1 MENPLGEVEPGPRRL
16 LGAADGATL
25 QHGGI
30 AGEAE
35 EFQLKGRLHQGP
47 GFLQGVQGVEG
58 VEEEGEQLRRSL
70 PLLGGGL
77 GDLGK
82 VGGQGQ
88 VLQVLAHRPELLQR
102 VCLGEGGELP
112 PLREGHLGIDQQ
124 LAGGGEFAV
133 LSPAAPGLHGALAQ
147 VPGEDG
153 EDLIRFL
160 IVGLPQD
167 DSLGG

>member
-1 MENPLGEVEPGPRRL
+1 MAWPQLAEVLLRQGEGEEALGGAPHDVPGPGQGPWGQGHGHPAPHLPPAPGAVENPLGKVEPGPRRL
-16 LGAADGATL
+16 LGAADGAAL

-77 GDLGK
+77 
-82 VGGQGQ
+82 VGGDRP
-88 VLQVLAHRPELLQR
+88 VLCRWH
-102 VCLGEGGELP
+102 CDS
-112 PLREGHLGIDQQ
+112 I
-124 LAGGGEFAV
+124 GGG
-133 LSPAAPGLHGALAQ
+133 SPGW
-147 VPGEDG
+147 
-153 EDLIRFL
+153 
-160 IVGLPQD
+160 
-167 DSLGG
+167 